1 MAKETTP
8 AIVETPS
15 GQVEA
20 PPVAGGEA
28 YYEYSYPDGKVDRY
42 ATKEDLTKAWRDSY
56 LRQSDYTHK
65 TQDLAKERDKHQKE
79 IDDFKS
85 QIKAFQEMKT
95 KYDGY
100 DTFLTNRPDV
110 RQALERQY
118 SQTSPDTVLD
128 VSKKYTDD
136 GKQELADRLEKLEG
150 VFKGQEEERE
160 LSGVFDSMEQKYGEN
175 FDRAKVRESL
185 EHLSNGDTLPLVEM
199 LHYATLGRQN
209 AVEFQERMAESAKEK
224 KQAAMV
230 PPGTPVPP
238 AVQSFDGV
246 DDARQQAMKDAG
258 VGV

>member
-1 MAKETTP
+1 MAEPVIQATP
-8 AIVETPS
+8 EP
-15 GQVEA
+15 GQVEV

-28 YYEYSYPDGKVDRY
+28 YFGYTYPDGKVDNY
-42 ATKEDLTKAWRDSY
+42 ATKEDLTKAWRDSH
-56 LRQSDYTHK
+56 LRQSDYTRK
-65 TQDLAKERDKHQKE
+65 TQDLAKERETHLKE

-85 QIKAFQEMKT
+85 QIKAFQELKS

-136 GKQELADRLEKLEG
+136 GKQELTDRLEKLEG
-150 VFKGQEEERE
+150 MLQGQAEERE

-175 FDRAKVRESL
+175 FDRTAVRESL

-209 AVEFQERMAESAKEK
+209 AVEFQERMAESAKTK

-238 AVQSFDGV
+238 VEETFDGV
-246 DDARQQAMKDAG
+246 NDARQQAMKDAG
-258 VGV
+258 IGG